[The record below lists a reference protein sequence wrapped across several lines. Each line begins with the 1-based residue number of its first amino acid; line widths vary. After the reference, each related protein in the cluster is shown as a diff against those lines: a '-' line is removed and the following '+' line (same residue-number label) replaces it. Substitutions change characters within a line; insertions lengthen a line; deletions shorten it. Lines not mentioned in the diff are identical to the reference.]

1 MLRQEKGHKELATKN
16 KHWEREMK
24 YGNKLAFAEAVAL
37 FPILI
42 FALFPFSRFRNILFE
57 FPFFFFKFTLCKYVL
72 ARGHNQERCSG
83 VNRST
88 KVKYKRVLDKS
99 TTHK

>member
-42 FALFPFSRFRNILFE
+42 FALFPFFRFRNILFE
-57 FPFFFFKFTLCKYVL
+57 FPFFFLNL
-72 ARGHNQERCSG
+72 
-83 VNRST
+83 RSANT
-88 KVKYKRVLDKS
+88 CLLEDTIKNAVRA
-99 TTHK
+99 